1 MTLRNVG
8 IVFSPTLGIP
18 AGVFSELV
26 SQCVWSNV
34 LAAFRRLTASVF
46 FLILPA
52 HSFQSVFDDVEEPP
66 ATTSAGSSSSLEPP
80 TDEQMDKR
88 SKRNSMTYLS
98 STGPEQM
105 LGLQG
110 RKLCKRLLM
119 SSGLSRTDGLD
130 PSSQL
135 RLIRKRA
142 AARTFT
148 TIQTTPIRLMS
159 AVKTTMGIL

>member
-1 MTLRNVG
+1 
-8 IVFSPTLGIP
+8 
-18 AGVFSELV
+18 
-26 SQCVWSNV
+26 
-34 LAAFRRLTASVF
+34 
-46 FLILPA
+46 
-52 HSFQSVFDDVEEPP
+52 
-66 ATTSAGSSSSLEPP
+66 
-80 TDEQMDKR
+80 MDKR

-110 RKLCKRLLM
+110 RKLCKRLLI
-119 SSGLSRTDGLD
+119 SSGLSLTDGLD